1 MAGGIKHKKN
11 GGSVKNTPPIPPT
24 PPQTKEAAADL
35 FAAPN
40 PPTLAQLQQEAA
52 LLKNKIK
59 KLQNDLQS
67 ETDQTKQLQLSSE
80 IFQLDAQKKQVAK
93 AINQMQKQATQASSS
108 SSKDASSSSSSSSS
122 STGSDP
128 SVNVAKII
136 HSYMKDQLKMVDS
149 NSEEYKEIFENL
161 RELLTGSGETAK
173 AFADNDATCGTSGQP
188 VDNNALFQDF
198 QQFVEA
204 HKGWKH
210 GNAGKI
216 DAMIKEAMAHYTS
229 PQTFAKFDKAY
240 KEWTGTQQAG
250 GSETPKKAN
259 EGDPA
264 PTPEGESEL
273 DKERQNIEKSGN
285 AAIGSTAQQQLADQI
300 QQDLVGIL
308 PEGST
313 LKEGENPVKDGGKS
327 YQKGQT
333 DPNSVPTGV
342 AAATNPFIGKAS
354 TSGSYGQ
361 LNYAQVSGTP
371 QKKEEKDEKGNI
383 IRTLYNDTME
393 GRQGQTFTYPTVRPE
408 YMILGENDLAM
419 SAYEQLRGDI
429 EFDLFSVVKE
439 GHGLGATNSLY
450 LDNKRNE
457 WAVRFKP
464 KLFEPRAWLG
474 HELGVVPPRKEVQ
487 AVMSPETI
495 AAGPKRAKRLLN
507 DEMNYVRTLPG
518 AASAGFLPDD
528 NNRMQSSTG
537 LGTTKPS
544 PFLPHI
550 DTHYYWQR
558 QFDPAGVHM
567 QSRKFRKLYDPLRQP
582 QKNSPAQSGR
592 ARPQRTRRHPITY
605 DIY

>member
-1 MAGGIKHKKN
+1 MAGGLKQH
-11 GGSVKNTPPIPPT
+11 GSVKNTPPTPPT
-24 PPQTKEAAADL
+24 PPPTKSSS
-35 FAAPN
+35 
-40 PPTLAQLQQEAA
+40 PPTLAELRQKLAELIIERQQLITQMNQQPTGSPVKGNAA
-52 LLKNKIK
+52 NKLKEKNEEITKTRTQIK
-59 KLQNDLQS
+59 DMVLR
-67 ETDQTKQLQLSSE
+67 TK
-80 IFQLDAQKKQVAK
+80 K
-93 AINQMQKQATQASSS
+93 
-108 SSKDASSSSSSSSS
+108 SSSSSSDSSS
-122 STGSDP
+122 SSGGDTGDGDKGGGGGSNDDPVVKVKDIIDSYMTDELQMTDGSDDYK
-128 SVNVAKII
+128 KI
-136 HSYMKDQLKMVDS
+136 YLDLKD
-149 NSEEYKEIFENL
+149 
-161 RELLTGSGETAK
+161 LLTGSATRIKESFK
-173 AFADNDATCGTSGQP
+173 DNDATCGASGQP
-188 VDNNALFQDF
+188 ADNNALFQDF
-198 QQFVEA
+198 QQFIDMHQA
-204 HKGWKH
+204 WKH
-210 GNAGKI
+210 GSAGRI

-229 PQTFAKFDKAY
+229 PETFQKFDQRYKA
-240 KEWTGTQQAG
+240 WLGAGASGASGATGGA
-250 GSETPKKAN
+250 S
-259 EGDPA
+259 EGDPKP
-264 PTPEGESEL
+264 PTPEGQSEL
-273 DKERQNIEKSGN
+273 EKERAKIEKSGN
-285 AAIGSTAQQQLADQI
+285 AAVGSTAQQQLADQI

-313 LKEGENPVKDGGKS
+313 LKEGEDPAKDSGKT

-371 QKKEEKDEKGNI
+371 QRKDEYDKQGNI

-457 WAVRFKP
+457 WGVRFKP
-464 KLFEPRAWLG
+464 KLFVPRAWLG